1 MLDKRVG
8 IYNISHVDGRVG
20 QGLSY
25 IIDEIKRYNFN
36 KIFFFNITEAS
47 FRALDNEENFK
58 IFKNLLIDRNIK
70 LYIICGAEYQHHI
83 HKSESI
89 FGNKR
94 IVDYINILPWGTSL
108 LHYTM
113 YHLKSQISNFENII
127 DRNNFNYLYLCYN
140 NKSRYH
146 RCELIDNLSKHEL
159 LNDGLVSWRM
169 IKYDDYQINY
179 EFKYWN
185 ETLLNIDLED
195 DGKQILNEWT
205 KQILIPNTF
214 LTIVTESS
222 DDFLFVTEK
231 TFKAILLEQP
241 FICLGYMNQ
250 NYILEEYGFELYHE
264 IIDYTFDKKPNL
276 KERTDGVVNNLLN
289 LKNKN
294 LNDLNNIIKD
304 KIKRNKK
311 RALEIIEKD
320 PFLPKEL
327 IELFKEYTYEVHDAI
342 NQDVIPSYFL
352 NTIKNMIKKN
362 TINLVYDDWLDIDNT
377 NYNGKKHF
385 PNLHFGDMH
394 HLIWSYL
401 DRGLFF
407 EYLQNII
414 PNNEKF
420 ELKKCRFNEVY
431 ERPQENF
438 YYFITLHGFNYE
450 KIFKDINFQHFFNQN
465 LKNILLKC
473 KNFYVGFVTEH
484 ESDNENGFLEL
495 NNFIIKNNLNPK
507 QFYFINNNSLIGD
520 IKKEHNSDVNVYKIN
535 FLPFSSTRVLEK
547 AGECSLITEKKGKF
561 FMCFNKGPK
570 RHRYALLCLLKKN
583 SLLEDTNWSLIP
595 DYNPNAK
602 NEFYSHIFD
611 KQEIDSIK
619 EEIEYFSNIKAK
631 KNDYELDV
639 NWIDNE
645 GNFVKNILPEWMLV
659 PTLCVNHENSYI
671 NITTESQYLD
681 ENKVIHIT
689 EKSFKPF
696 YYFQFPLIL
705 ATHNHIKKMKELYDY
720 DFFDDIINH
729 EYDNEPNFKKRLYM
743 FVEEIKRL
751 NQNKEQIKEFY
762 RNNQQRFID
771 NKNKVLNMLSDTS
784 DFTFFKNLI

>member
-8 IYNISHVDGRVG
+8 IYNTSHADGRVG

-25 IIDEIKRYNFN
+25 IIDEIKKFNFN
-36 KIFFFNITEAS
+36 KIFFFNIMEAS
-47 FRALDNEENFK
+47 FCVVDNEENFK
-58 IFKNLLIDRNIK
+58 IFKNLLIEGNIK
-70 LYIICGAEYQHHI
+70 LYIVCGAEYQYHI
-83 HKSESI
+83 HKSQSI
-89 FGNKR
+89 FGNNR
-94 IVDYINILPWGTSL
+94 IIEYINILPWGTSL
-108 LHYTM
+108 LHYTI
-113 YHLKSQISNFENII
+113 YHLKSHIPNFDNSINR
-127 DRNNFNYLYLCYN
+127 DTFNYLYLCYN

-146 RCELIDNLSKHEL
+146 RCQLMDNLSKNDL
-159 LNDGLVSWRM
+159 LDNGLISWRM
-169 IKYDDYQINY
+169 DSNHENQKYD
-179 EFKYWN
+179 FKYWN
-185 ETLLNIDLED
+185 ETLLNIDLKNDEKSLSHEWD
-195 DGKQILNEWT
+195 KEILNT
-205 KQILIPNTF
+205 NSF

-241 FICLGYMNQ
+241 FICLGYMTQ
-250 NYILEEYGFELYHE
+250 NRILQEYGFELYDE
-264 IIDYTFDKKPNL
+264 IIDYTFDSKSNL
-276 KERTDGVVNNLLN
+276 KERIDGVINNLLN

-294 LNDLNNIIKD
+294 LNDLNNLIKD

-327 IELFKEYTYEVHDAI
+327 IELFKEYTYEVHEAI
-342 NQDVIPSYFL
+342 NQEVIPRYFL
-352 NTIKNMIKKN
+352 NSIKNMIKKN
-362 TINLVYDDWLDIDNT
+362 TINLVYDDWLDIYNT
-377 NYNGKKHF
+377 NQNGKKHF
-385 PNLHFGDMH
+385 PDLHFGDMH
-394 HLIWSYL
+394 HLMWSYL
-401 DRGLFF
+401 DKGLFF
-407 EYLQNII
+407 GYLQNTLSS
-414 PNNEKF
+414 NDKF

-431 ERPQENF
+431 ERPNENF

-450 KIFKDINFQHFFNQN
+450 QIFKQSKFEQFFNEN
-465 LKNILLKC
+465 LKNVLLKC

-484 ESDNENGFLEL
+484 ESDDEKGFLEL
-495 NNFIIKNNLNPK
+495 NNFVIKNNLNPK
-507 QFYFINNNSLIGD
+507 QFYFINNNSLIDD
-520 IKKEHNSDVNVYKIN
+520 IKKEHNSDINVYKIN
-535 FLPFSSTRVLEK
+535 FLPTSSTRVLEME
-547 AGECSLITEKKGKF
+547 GECSLITEKKGKF
-561 FMCFNKGPK
+561 FMCFNRGPK

-583 SLLEDTNWSLIP
+583 NLLEYKNWSLIP
-595 DYNPNAK
+595 DYNPNAE
-602 NEFYSHIFD
+602 NEFYSHIFNP
-611 KQEIDSIK
+611 QEIESIK
-619 EEIEYFSNIKAK
+619 EEIKYFLNIGIK
-631 KNDYELDV
+631 KNDYEIDA
-639 NWIDNE
+639 NWIDKK
-645 GNFVKNILPEWMLV
+645 GNFVGNILPEWMLV

-729 EYDNEPNFKKRLYM
+729 EYDSEPNFKKRLYI

-751 NQNKEQIKEFY
+751 DQNKEQIKEFY

>member
-8 IYNISHVDGRVG
+8 IYNTSHVDGRVG

-25 IIDEIKRYNFN
+25 IIDEIKKFNFN
-36 KIFFFNITEAS
+36 EIFFFNIMEAS
-47 FRALDNEENFK
+47 FCVIDNEENFK
-58 IFKNLLIDRNIK
+58 IFKNLLIEGNIK
-70 LYIICGAEYQHHI
+70 LYIVCGAEYQYHI
-83 HKSESI
+83 HKSQYI
-89 FGNKR
+89 FGNNR
-94 IVDYINILPWGTSL
+94 IIEYINILPWGTSL
-108 LHYTM
+108 LHYTI
-113 YHLKSQISNFENII
+113 YHLKSHIPNFDNSIKR
-127 DRNNFNYLYLCYN
+127 DNFNYLYLCYN

-146 RCELIDNLSKHEL
+146 RCQLMDNLSKNDL
-159 LNDGLVSWRM
+159 LDNGLISWRM
-169 IKYDDYQINY
+169 DSNHENQKYD
-179 EFKYWN
+179 FKYWN
-185 ETLLNIDLED
+185 ETLLNIDLKNDEKSLSHEWD
-195 DGKQILNEWT
+195 KEILNT
-205 KQILIPNTF
+205 NSF

-276 KERTDGVVNNLLN
+276 KERIDGVINNLLN

-294 LNDLNNIIKD
+294 LNDLNNLIKD

-327 IELFKEYTYEVHDAI
+327 IELFKEYTYEVHEAI
-342 NQDVIPSYFL
+342 NQEVIPSYFL
-352 NTIKNMIKKN
+352 NSIRNMIKKN
-362 TINLVYDDWLDIDNT
+362 TINLVYDDWLDIYNT
-377 NYNGKKHF
+377 NQNGKKHF
-385 PNLHFGDMH
+385 PDLHFGDMH
-394 HLIWSYL
+394 HLMWSYL
-401 DRGLFF
+401 DKGLFF
-407 EYLQNII
+407 GYLQNTLSS
-414 PNNEKF
+414 NDKF

-431 ERPQENF
+431 ERPDENF

-450 KIFKDINFQHFFNQN
+450 QIFKQAKFEQFFNEN
-465 LKNILLKC
+465 LKNVLLKC
-473 KNFYVGFVTEH
+473 ENFYVGFVTEH
-484 ESDNENGFLEL
+484 ESDDEKGFLEL
-495 NNFIIKNNLNPK
+495 NNFVIKNNLNPK
-507 QFYFINNNSLIGD
+507 QFYFINNNSLIDD
-520 IKKEHNSDVNVYKIN
+520 IKKEHNSDINVYKIN
-535 FLPFSSTRVLEK
+535 FLPTSSTRVLEME
-547 AGECSLITEKKGKF
+547 GECSLITEKKGKF

-583 SLLEDTNWSLIP
+583 NLLEDINWSLIP
-595 DYNPNAK
+595 DYNPNAE
-602 NEFYSHIFD
+602 NEFYSHIFNP
-611 KQEIDSIK
+611 QEIESIK
-619 EEIEYFSNIKAK
+619 EEIKYFLNIGIK
-631 KNDYELDV
+631 KNDYEIDA
-639 NWIDNE
+639 NWIDGE

-729 EYDNEPNFKKRLYM
+729 EYDSEPNFKKRLYM

-771 NKNKVLNMLSDTS
+771 NKNKVLKMLSDTS

>member
-8 IYNISHVDGRVG
+8 IYNTSHIDGRIG

-25 IIDEIKRYNFN
+25 IIDEIKRFNFN
-36 KIFFFNITEAS
+36 KIFFFNIMEAS
-47 FRALDNEENFK
+47 FCVVDNEENFK
-58 IFKNLLIDRNIK
+58 IFKNLLIERNIK
-70 LYIICGAEYQHHI
+70 LYIVCGAEYQYHI
-83 HKSESI
+83 HKSQSI
-89 FGNKR
+89 FGNNR
-94 IVDYINILPWGTSL
+94 IIEYINILPWGTSL
-108 LHYTM
+108 LHYTI
-113 YHLKSQISNFENII
+113 YHLKSHIPNFDDPINR
-127 DRNNFNYLYLCYN
+127 DTFDYLYLCYN

-146 RCELIDNLSKHEL
+146 RCQLMDNLSKNDL
-159 LNDGLVSWRM
+159 LDNGLISWRM
-169 IKYDDYQINY
+169 NSNHENQKYD
-179 EFKYWN
+179 FKYWN
-185 ETLLNIDLED
+185 ETLLNIDLNNDE
-195 DGKQILNEWT
+195 KSSSYEWEKEILNT
-205 KQILIPNTF
+205 NSF

-241 FICLGYMNQ
+241 FICLGYMTQ
-250 NYILEEYGFELYHE
+250 NRILQEYGFELYDE
-264 IIDYTFDKKPNL
+264 IIDYTFDSKPNL
-276 KERTDGVVNNLLN
+276 KERIDGVINNLLN
-289 LKNKN
+289 LKNQN
-294 LNDLNNIIKD
+294 LNDLNNLIKD

-311 RALEIIEKD
+311 RAIEIIEKD

-327 IELFKEYTYEVHDAI
+327 VELFQEYTYEVHDAI
-342 NQDVIPSYFL
+342 NQEVIPSYFL
-352 NTIKNMIKKN
+352 NSIKNMIKKN
-362 TINLVYDDWLDIDNT
+362 TINLVYDDWVDMYNT
-377 NYNGKKHF
+377 NQNGKKHF
-385 PNLHFGDMH
+385 PDLHFGDIR

-401 DRGLFF
+401 DKGLFF
-407 EYLQNII
+407 GYLQNTIS
-414 PNNEKF
+414 NNEKF
-420 ELKKCRFNEVY
+420 ELKKCRINEVH
-431 ERPQENF
+431 ERPDENF

-450 KIFKDINFQHFFNQN
+450 QIFKHIRFQEFFNQN
-465 LKNILLKC
+465 LKNTLLNC

-484 ESDNENGFLEL
+484 ESDSEKGFLEL

-507 QFYFINNNSLIGD
+507 QFYFINNNSLIDD
-520 IKKEHNSDVNVYKIN
+520 IKKEHNSDINVYKIN
-535 FLPFSSTRVLEK
+535 FLPTSSTRVLEK
-547 AGECSLITEKKGKF
+547 AGECSLITEKRGKF

-583 SLLEDTNWSLIP
+583 NLLEDTNWSLIP
-595 DYNPNAK
+595 DYNPNAE
-602 NEFYSHIFD
+602 NEFYSHIFNS
-611 KQEIDSIK
+611 QEIESIK
-619 EEIEYFSNIKAK
+619 EEIKYFLNIGIK
-631 KNDYELDV
+631 KNDYEIDAD
-639 NWIDNE
+639 WIDNK
-645 GNFVKNILPEWMLV
+645 GNFVENILPEWMLV

-729 EYDNEPNFKKRLYM
+729 EYDSEPNFKKRLYM
-743 FVEEIKRL
+743 FVQEIKRL

-771 NKNKVLNMLSDTS
+771 NKNKVLKMLSDTS

>member
-8 IYNISHVDGRVG
+8 IYNTSHVDGRVG

-25 IIDEIKRYNFN
+25 IIDEIKKFNFN
-36 KIFFFNITEAS
+36 KIFFFNIMEAS
-47 FRALDNEENFK
+47 FFVVDNEENFK
-58 IFKNLLIDRNIK
+58 IFKNLLIERNIK
-70 LYIICGAEYQHHI
+70 LYIVCGAEYQYHI
-83 HKSESI
+83 HKSQSI
-89 FGNKR
+89 FGNNR
-94 IVDYINILPWGTSL
+94 IIEYINILPWGTSL
-108 LHYTM
+108 LHYTI
-113 YHLKSQISNFENII
+113 YHLKSHIPNFDDSINR
-127 DRNNFNYLYLCYN
+127 DTFDYLYLCYN

-146 RCELIDNLSKHEL
+146 RCQLMDNLSKNDL
-159 LNDGLVSWRM
+159 LDNGLISWRM
-169 IKYDDYQINY
+169 DINHENQKYD
-179 EFKYWN
+179 FKYWN
-185 ETLLNIDLED
+185 ETLLNVDLKNDE
-195 DGKQILNEWT
+195 KSLSYEWEKEILYTNS
-205 KQILIPNTF
+205 F

-241 FICLGYMNQ
+241 FVCLGYMTQ
-250 NYILEEYGFELYHE
+250 NHILQEYGFELYDE
-264 IIDYTFDKKPNL
+264 IIDYTFDNKPNL
-276 KERTDGVVNNLLN
+276 KERIDGVINNLLN

-294 LNDLNNIIKD
+294 LNDLNNLIKD

-320 PFLPKEL
+320 SFLPKEL
-327 IELFKEYTYEVHDAI
+327 IELFKEYTYEVHEAF
-342 NQDVIPSYFL
+342 NQEIIPRYFL
-352 NTIKNMIKKN
+352 NSIRNMVKKN

-394 HLIWSYL
+394 HLMWSYL
-401 DRGLFF
+401 DKGLFF
-407 EYLQNII
+407 GYLQNTIS
-414 PNNEKF
+414 NNDKF
-420 ELKKCRFNEVY
+420 ELKKCRFNEVHD
-431 ERPQENF
+431 RPDENF

-450 KIFKDINFQHFFNQN
+450 QIFKQAKFEQFFNEN
-465 LKNILLKC
+465 LKNVLLKC
-473 KNFYVGFVTEH
+473 ENFYVGFVTEH
-484 ESDNENGFLEL
+484 ESDDEKGFLEL
-495 NNFIIKNNLNPK
+495 NNFVIKNNLNPK
-507 QFYFINNNSLIGD
+507 QFYFINNNSLIDD
-520 IKKEHNSDVNVYKIN
+520 IKKEHNSDINVYKIN
-535 FLPFSSTRVLEK
+535 FLPFSSTRVLEME
-547 AGECSLITEKKGKF
+547 GECSLITEKKGKF

-583 SLLEDTNWSLIP
+583 NLLEDINWSLIP
-595 DYNPNAK
+595 DYNPNAE
-602 NEFYSHIFD
+602 NEFYSHIFNP
-611 KQEIDSIK
+611 QEIESIK
-619 EEIEYFSNIKAK
+619 EEIKYFLNIGIK
-631 KNDYELDV
+631 KNDYEIDA
-639 NWIDNE
+639 NWIDGE